1 MKRAV
6 LAGLCMIVFCSML
19 AAEDVTESTSD
30 VPDQS
35 GTAAVQENT
44 PDDSA
49 PEEKAEAG
57 TAVVPAAKRPAA
69 PDKEKCDQA
78 AAKDD
83 SPDSVKAYKETLM
96 YGISPEI
103 VELLKKFIANDDP
116 RFVDEVYDLF
126 HSTKSAA
133 VREKIIEYFTHF
145 KDPCIEDYA
154 VNILNDPYDTNA
166 DTVSLVFTYISEV
179 KCTAAI
185 PAVITLIDA
194 DNATFFQDAL
204 TTLGNIGG
212 PPEAVYLAEYM
223 DRDDLTVP
231 QKQALA
237 QVLGKIHAVQT
248 WKKLAALAQ
257 NKDEN
262 TFVRMYAAESI
273 GEMQK
278 SESVPIL
285 ISLYEERDPNLRQ
298 YVIRGL
304 ANYPGNKDAE
314 AVIIQGIKD
323 EYYKVRLE
331 SISAVEKLS
340 LKNAVPYLI
349 YRTKAES
356 EEQVV
361 KNACYPVIAFL
372 NTSEGN
378 DFLVSLI
385 TDKKTADAVKG
396 KAVDAL
402 IKDNN
407 AGEKEILELAGET
420 LKDDRRKQLRYT
432 IGKQLAA
439 SGRPSYA
446 QICREY
452 ILSKDAATVSLG
464 LDMYKKGSYSSDSDA
479 VKSVAEDKR
488 SGINGK
494 KARKI
499 LGIPEESPA
508 SDVKT
513 AAAAAE

>member
-1 MKRAV
+1 MKNAV
-6 LAGLCMIVFCSML
+6 LAGICMVILCFVL
-19 AAEDVTESTSD
+19 TAEEIMKNTSN
-30 VPDQS
+30 VSVQA
-35 GTAAVQENT
+35 GTAAVNEN
-44 PDDSA
+44 
-49 PEEKAEAG
+49 KAAEPASVVKAKAG

-78 AAKDD
+78 AANDD
-83 SPDSVKAYKETLM
+83 SPDDVKEYKKTLM

-103 VELLKKFIANDDP
+103 VELLKKFITNDDP
-116 RFVDEVYDLF
+116 RFVDDVYDLF

-145 KDPCIEDYA
+145 KDPCLEDYA
-154 VNILNDPYDTNA
+154 VNILNDPYDTKA
-166 DTVSLVFTYISEV
+166 STVSLIFKYISEV

-194 DNATFFQDAL
+194 DNAAFFQDAL

-212 PPEAVYLAEYM
+212 PPEAVYLADYM
-223 DRDDLTVP
+223 DRDDLTIP

-248 WKKLAALAQ
+248 WEKLAGLAK

-278 SESVPIL
+278 PESVPIL
-285 ISLYEERDPNLRQ
+285 INLYEENDPNLRL

-304 ANYPGNKDAE
+304 VNYPGNKDAE

-323 EYYKVRLE
+323 EHYKVRLE
-331 SISAVEKLS
+331 AISAAGKLS

-361 KNACYPVIAFL
+361 KNACYPVIALL

-378 DFLVSLI
+378 DFLVSII
-385 TDKKTADAVKG
+385 TDKKTADVVKG

-432 IGKQLAA
+432 IGKRLAEYA
-439 SGRPSYA
+439 RPSYA

-452 ILSKDAATVSLG
+452 ILSKDAVTVSIG
-464 LDMYKKGSYSSDSDA
+464 LDMYKKGSYSSDTDV
-479 VKSVAEDKR
+479 VKTVSEDKK
-488 SGINGK
+488 SGVNGK

-499 LGIPEESPA
+499 LGLPEESA
-508 SDVKT
+508 AGEKT